1 MSLSADAMKTVCFLL
16 GCAFLCAE
24 AVASKEKMILA
35 EGSITRQSSARPV
48 AVRAVEPVVTAT
60 TTGPGQTG
68 YVHYFVI
75 RKPDASL
82 ETQVGIEL
90 ADQTIAW
97 SFPELGVVVS
107 PFIAAGPLPVN
118 GKVYEVRH
126 LYGIRPFPD
135 DAAMRV
141 LQTELAARILPWVED
156 ETPHCD
162 LQGSPRELCVSCL
175 GFVLRML
182 YPGRS
187 PYYPALPSDFKRVG
201 PDAYYTTEDLLIYLA
216 GLHGLPTQEA
226 RLKRID
232 GLALPQDL
240 RDELR
245 RLVNATVPDDGVR
258 AADAGAP
265 RSAPG
270 KSRAGL
276 RPLSK
281 VGQQGLRQR
290 RKL

>member
-1 MSLSADAMKTVCFLL
+1 MKRALFLL
-16 GCAFLCAE
+16 GCLFLCTE
-24 AVASKEKMILA
+24 AVASEKKSLPTPVA
-35 EGSITRQSSARPV
+35 SNRLSAGPV
-48 AVRAVEPVVTAT
+48 AVRAVEPVSTAT
-60 TTGPGQTG
+60 TTGPGQAG

-75 RKPDASL
+75 RKPDDSR

-107 PFIAAGPLPVN
+107 PFIASGTLPVN
-118 GKVYEVRH
+118 GKIYGVQH
-126 LYGIRPFPD
+126 LYGIRPLPD
-135 DAAMRV
+135 EASMLV
-141 LQTELAARILPWVED
+141 LQTELAARIMPWVED
-156 ETPHCD
+156 GTPHCD
-162 LQGSPRELCVSCL
+162 LKGSPGELCVSCL
-175 GFVLRML
+175 GFVLRIL

-187 PYYPALPSDFKRVG
+187 PYYPALPSDFKRFG
-201 PDAYYTTEDLLIYLA
+201 PDAYYTTEDLLLYLA

-232 GLALPQDL
+232 GLALPPGL
-240 RDELR
+240 RDELL
-245 RLVNATVPDDGVR
+245 RLVNSTDPNDGVR
-258 AADAGAP
+258 SADGGAP
-265 RSAPG
+265 RSTAG

-281 VGQQGLRQR
+281 IGQQPLRQR